1 MPVPIIRLQRRL
13 ECRLWGG
20 NQLAHWLNLV
30 HAPDQLA
37 ETWEIYNDNVIVNG
51 PLRGHTLRQ
60 AVAHYGTH
68 LVGHASF
75 ARYGAE
81 FPLLAKFIDAA
92 QPLSVQVHPDDAYA
106 HTHEAHTGF
115 HGKTEAWYILN
126 CQPHSDIIHDFV
138 HAIDRSHYA
147 DAITNGTLDTLLRHV
162 PVASGDTIFV
172 PAGTVHAINAG
183 IMLFEIQQTSD
194 LTYRVYDYNRR
205 DAHGNLR
212 DLHIPQALDVSYL
225 GHPRQV
231 HTTPIER
238 GHGVRELVR
247 SEFFVMEHIQQA
259 QQSTWV
265 RPGDSFQ
272 ILTLLNGA
280 LTITAPDEHHHLT
293 RSDSLIIPA
302 DMPTYQSTPDGDA
315 TWLRCW
321 VPR

>member
-1 MPVPIIRLQRRL
+1 MPVPIIRLHRRL
-13 ECRLWGG
+13 EQRLWGG
-20 NQLAHWLNLV
+20 HTLARWLNL
-30 HAPDQLA
+30 HDAPPQLA
-37 ETWEIYNDNVIVNG
+37 ESWEIYNDNVILNG
-51 PLRGHTLRQ
+51 ALKGLTLRQ
-60 AVAHYGTH
+60 AVTQYGAQ
-68 LVGHASF
+68 LVGAASF

-126 CQPHSDIIHDFV
+126 CDTNSDVIHDFV
-138 HAIDRSHYA
+138 HAIDRQHYA
-147 DAITNGTLDTLLRHV
+147 DAIHHGTLEALLRHV
-162 PVASGDTIFV
+162 PVAPGDTVFV

-205 DAHGNLR
+205 DAQGNLR
-212 DLHIPQALDVSYL
+212 DLHITQALDVSYL
-225 GHPRQV
+225 GQPR
-231 HTTPIER
+231 HALSTPINR

-247 SEFFVMEHIQQA
+247 SEFFVMEHIQHT
-259 QQSTWV
+259 QSHTWA

-272 ILTLLNGA
+272 ILTLIDGA
-280 LTITAPDEHHHLT
+280 LTISADHEAHQLT
-293 RSDSLIIPA
+293 RGDSLIIPA
-302 DMPTYQSTPDGDA
+302 DMPTYQSTPDGNA

-321 VPR
+321 VPN